1 MKYAEKERRSLYII
15 GWLLP
20 GIAAVCLLLS
30 KVLGVDLGRLVLP
43 CIFHSVTG
51 LYCPGCGGTRALRLL
66 LHGDIL
72 QSLYYHPLVLYGA
85 VLYGWFMVSNSV
97 EYLSR
102 GKYKIGMRYRKWY
115 VTTGLI
121 LLILNFLIKNGAM
134 LIWHYPMIE

>member
-30 KVLGVDLGRLVLP
+30 KVLGVDLGRLALP

-115 VTTGLI
+115 VTTRSEEHTSELQSQR
-121 LLILNFLIKNGAM
+121 
-134 LIWHYPMIE
+134 

>member
-1 MKYAEKERRSLYII
+1 MYFTFCR
-15 GWLLP
+15 
-20 GIAAVCLLLS
+20 
-30 KVLGVDLGRLVLP
+30 
-43 CIFHSVTG
+43 
-51 LYCPGCGGTRALRLL
+51 
-66 LHGDIL
+66 
-72 QSLYYHPLVLYGA
+72 VLYGA

>member
-1 MKYAEKERRSLYII
+1 MKHAEKERRSLYIL

-30 KVLGVDLGRLVLP
+30 KVFGMDLSRLVLP

-51 LYCPGCGGTRALRLL
+51 LYCPGCGGTRAARLL
-66 LHGDIL
+66 LQGNIL

-85 VLYGWFMVSNSV
+85 ALYGWFMISNSI

-102 GKYKIGMRYRKWY
+102 GRYKIGMRYYKWY
-115 VTTGLI
+115 VTVGVI
-121 LLILNFLIKNGAM
+121 LLILNFVVKNGAM